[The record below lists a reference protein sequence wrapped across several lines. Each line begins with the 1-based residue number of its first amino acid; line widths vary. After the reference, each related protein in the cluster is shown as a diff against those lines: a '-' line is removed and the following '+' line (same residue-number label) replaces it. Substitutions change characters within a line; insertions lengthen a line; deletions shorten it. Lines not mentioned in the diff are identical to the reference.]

1 VSVQSPGPCTGT
13 SATPKEG
20 LRTPLRTP
28 LETVAVGPSAADF
41 AVESVTSTYF
51 VLFTAGVVVDVALS
65 RAGAVVDVVW
75 WLAGGTVVV
84 VTIVVGVERPS
95 VVAWRGRCGVPGED
109 VDVNVKTN
117 TRSNSGLDHMTRC
130 ALLIEGRVRLMVH
143 RRYRHWGAIAN
154 HESVA
159 PF

>member
-1 VSVQSPGPCTGT
+1 M
-13 SATPKEG
+13 ATTLG
-20 LRTPLRTP
+20 SRLYRHPLLATLTR
-28 LETVAVGPSAADF
+28 
-41 AVESVTSTYF
+41 VTSGRDR
-51 VLFTAGVVVDVALS
+51 L
-65 RAGAVVDVVW
+65 
-75 WLAGGTVVV
+75 V